1 MENIE
6 IIETGVYLPKHLVL
20 NKDIENKF
28 NLEKG
33 YIQKRTGINK
43 RYYAE
48 EETIEKMAIE
58 AVKNL
63 QRKEQLENIGM
74 IITATTSSNNLMPG
88 ISNIIQKK
96 FNINTCI
103 CLDILAGCSGYINA
117 LDIARLYIAT
127 NKVENVLVIGVDKL
141 SKYTNKEDIGTS
153 IVLSDGAGAI
163 LIARTEISKR
173 YYSNIESE
181 KDESEILICKS
192 DSTIKMQGKEVY
204 KYAVTKTVDNIH
216 KILKQSGEKI
226 EDIKYIIP
234 HQSNTKI
241 MKSIANRLKIPE
253 EKIYI
258 NIQNVGNT
266 FCASIPIVIDE
277 MKTKELLKKGDKVIL
292 LGYGGG
298 LNTGS
303 ILLEI

>member
-141 SKYTNKEDIGTS
+141 TKYTNKEDIGTS
-153 IVLSDGAGAI
+153 IVLSDGAGVI
-163 LIARTEISKR
+163 LMARTEISKR

-277 MKTKELLKKGDKVIL
+277 MKTKELLKKGEKVIL